1 MLGRVLWVICS
12 FLLAC
17 FAAGLTI
24 TLFAFPPAAKKV
36 PVAFSSDAIV
46 DLCLFAL
53 AGTQYCALF
62 AAPFAVLGVM
72 FAEWQ
77 GIRSWASNMVAGI
90 VIAGFAVLTRYAS
103 EAAGAPS
110 IINTYAV
117 SAFLAAG
124 IASGTTYWII
134 AGRFATGPTVAR
146 SIAALP
152 EQHAAQEEAPK
163 TKTSAS
169 TFTIER
175 TGTLHDSC
183 RLLAPSK
190 LTRVD
195 FFAVADRIG
204 RQPIKA
210 RKIGLVAARSAQA
223 VETIETRWI
232 GKETSNTAQP
242 GDWIVTSL
250 SLDGEV
256 MRDASGNENT
266 YVIKAEIFPNLYEST
281 AGENVFG
288 RFFRAKNMVDALFLS
303 GGFEIL
309 APWGQ
314 KQTADAGYLLFNGE
328 EVYGNNALT
337 FEETYEIVS

>member
-1 MLGRVLWVICS
+1 MFGRVLRAICG
-12 FLLAC
+12 FFLAC
-17 FAAGLTI
+17 FAAGLTL
-24 TLFAFPPAAKKV
+24 TLFAFPPAAMKM
-36 PVAFSSDAIV
+36 AIEDSSDAIV

-53 AGTQYCALF
+53 AVTQYCALF
-62 AAPFAVLGVM
+62 AAPFALLGVM
-72 FAEWQ
+72 FAERQ
-77 GIRSWASNMVAGI
+77 GIRSWTSHMIAGM
-90 VIAGFAVLTRYAS
+90 VIAGFAVLIRYAS
-103 EAAGAPS
+103 EAAGSPS

-124 IASGTTYWII
+124 IASATTYWIL
-134 AGRFATGPTVAR
+134 AGRFSTGPTVVR
-146 SIAALP
+146 SVAASP
-152 EQHAAQEEAPK
+152 GQHAAQEVVSQ
-163 TKTSAS
+163 TSAS

-175 TGTLHDSC
+175 TGTLHDKF
-183 RLLAPSK
+183 RLLAPTK

-204 RQPIKA
+204 HQPNKA
-210 RKIGLVAARSAQA
+210 RKIGLVAARSTQA
-223 VETIETRWI
+223 VETIETRWN

-256 MRDASGNENT
+256 MRDAGGNENT
-266 YVIKAEIFPNLYEST
+266 YVIKAEIFSNLYEST
-281 AGENVFG
+281 IGENVFG

-328 EVYGNNALT
+328 EVYGNNAIT

>member
-1 MLGRVLWVICS
+1 MFGRMLRVICG
-12 FLLAC
+12 FFLAC
-17 FAAGLTI
+17 SAAGLTL
-24 TLFAFPPAAKKV
+24 TLFAFPPAALKI
-36 PVAFSSDAIV
+36 PVAVSSDAIV

-53 AGTQYCALF
+53 AGTQYCAVF
-62 AAPFAVLGVM
+62 AAPFALLGVM
-72 FAEWQ
+72 FAERH
-77 GIRSWASNMVAGI
+77 GVSSWTSNMLAGI
-90 VIAGFAVLTRYAS
+90 AIAGFGVLTRYAN
-103 EAAGAPS
+103 EATGAPS

-124 IASGTTYWII
+124 ITSGTTYWIL

-146 SIAALP
+146 SAADP
-152 EQHAAQEEAPK
+152 QGQQAAQETTPQ
-163 TKTSAS
+163 TSAS

-175 TGTLHDSC
+175 TGALHDRC
-183 RLLAPSK
+183 RLFSPTR

-204 RQPIKA
+204 RRPIKA

-223 VETIETRWI
+223 VETIETRCN
-232 GKETSNTAQP
+232 GKETTNTAQP

-250 SLDGEV
+250 SLGGEV

-266 YVIKAEIFPNLYEST
+266 YVIKAEMFPNLYEST
-281 AGENVFG
+281 VGENLFG

-303 GGFEIL
+303 GGFEIQ

-314 KQTADAGYLLFNGE
+314 KQTADSGYFLFNGE
-328 EVYGNNALT
+328 EVYGNNVST